1 MCVTRLTQAGVTR
14 HSFKIAMS
22 TLLVLASC
30 LPVFAQN
37 SGRLKGV
44 VRTSAGAPA
53 AGVTVIVT
61 NQVTR
66 NVRRV
71 RTESDGSYS
80 VQLPAGAYRLTLD
93 QPNTAQFDKDK
104 NYGDFAIA
112 RGDTLENVII
122 EPGKDTVVDRF
133 VAL

>member
-1 MCVTRLTQAGVTR
+1 
-14 HSFKIAMS
+14 MS

-30 LPVFAQN
+30 LTVFAQR

-53 AGVTVIVT
+53 SGVVVIVT

-71 RTESDGSYS
+71 RASTDGSYS
-80 VQLPAGAYRLTLD
+80 VQLPAGAYRLMLD
-93 QPNTAQFDKDK
+93 QPNVAQFDKDK
-104 NYGDFAIA
+104 NYGDFAIV
-112 RGDTLENVII
+112 R
-122 EPGKDTVVDRF
+122 
-133 VAL
+133 